1 MVTALIVLVALYA
14 ALCAVLYAAMARGP
28 EAFNALM
35 ARTPAAAFLVFP
47 FKPMWLRARRGT
59 LEVGDTAPD
68 FTLERQDKTETI
80 RLSQFRGVRPVVLVF
95 GSYT

>member
-1 MVTALIVLVALYA
+1 MVTALIALIVIYA
-14 ALCAVLYAAMARGP
+14 ALCAVLYVAMALGP

-47 FKPMWLRARRGT
+47 FKPMWLRARRGR
-59 LEVGDTAPD
+59 LAVGDPAPD
-68 FTLERQDKTETI
+68 FALDRQDKTGTI